1 MTPEQTVRM
10 THYVLDLSRL
20 IANADKPA
28 PTGIDRVELAY
39 AREFLNYP
47 ADQVSF
53 AAETPWRRFG
63 GLDRARVEAFITAL
77 TVQWHDGG
85 RRGETRSIAGALCR
99 AVWLGGERRLFARL
113 RSALGPIIYLNVS
126 HHHLERPGSIL
137 TLRQRANVRF

>member
-1 MTPEQTVRM
+1 M

-63 GLDRARVEAFITAL
+63 GLIRIVRMSGFGARMELQAATCW
-77 TVQWHDGG
+77 QM
-85 RRGETRSIAGALCR
+85 E
-99 AVWLGGERRLFARL
+99 
-113 RSALGPIIYLNVS
+113 
-126 HHHLERPGSIL
+126 
-137 TLRQRANVRF
+137 